1 MIMLNTRE
9 GKASVTF
16 HDVAAYF
23 SEDEWKPLPEWQKEQ
38 YKNVMKEIHQ
48 ALISLGHNILN
59 RDTVLQIK
67 KRDELHVWDPKYS
80 ERRAAT
86 NDLSLS
92 SYPTVTPD
100 IFLRIKQEENVP
112 YKDGKG
118 SNEMI
123 LSNIPIRGPS
133 ATSFF
138 WKIKEEQEPCPVDQ
152 HNGEEKGMGN
162 VFKTNDPVITSVF
175 SLNVEH
181 EEEMGLLKKPELKET
196 APSNPVITSVF
207 SLNIKCEEE
216 THFEKEIKTVG
227 TATGFQVDK
236 PACLGNLKYLGG
248 TQIKQEPLTEG
259 ETASAA
265 DKRQLGDSARYT
277 KNVVPYKDL
286 SRKVKMEVFH
296 SPEKT
301 TNTGNFL
308 WSGRSQQLGGTTDTK
323 CSASKPA
330 SSNLHP
336 KMELTDTYDENGGN
350 LRNVGILTWV
360 PDTPQMWRPF
370 KCTECEAYFSLS
382 EDLFKH
388 EQTHP
393 QQSSYNC
400 NECKKRFV
408 RKEDLAT
415 HQKIHEALQKKKITP
430 LRDFKLERTS
440 TAYLHQCM
448 QCEKS
453 FILKENLILHLRT
466 HVHPKPFKCT
476 KCEKSFNQHEIFIRH
491 LKTHTEDKSYTC
503 TCNDCGINF
512 FNKLGLLM
520 HQKRRLCKKSFPFPV
535 YTKCFVLLGDRI
547 SLEEI
552 NDGKRKNTGSNA
564 WIPYQ
569 CPECGGGFSRKVDFN
584 EHGTHTE

>member
-196 APSNPVITSVF
+196 AP
-207 SLNIKCEEE
+207 C
-216 THFEKEIKTVG
+216 
-227 TATGFQVDK
+227 
-236 PACLGNLKYLGG
+236 
-248 TQIKQEPLTEG
+248 
-259 ETASAA
+259 AA